1 MRAHSPSV
9 LWSDPTVPIV
19 KWGVSSYPN
28 ALQSKLCFAASLVFA
43 WILLFTGQPLHGQS
57 SHSFY
62 RSIAN
67 HFTYRGGGG
76 LTSPIG
82 GTGAVMN
89 EGWDLGGG
97 IGYRL
102 NRRFSALVEAQIIRT
117 GMGNGLL
124 RYELTGSGSYHIWS
138 VGLTPT
144 YNYWYHGRFAGYVLG
159 GAAYSQTKTIYR
171 GASNSAN
178 CYILCA
184 PQIPGSYHT
193 NSSQPMADV
202 GLGFSMRIS
211 PQHRYRLYTEARYE
225 NFFQNSHLPPY
236 KNVEVIPLTVGIQ
249 W

>member
-1 MRAHSPSV
+1 MWKRVA
-9 LWSDPTVPIV
+9 
-19 KWGVSSYPN
+19 GV
-28 ALQSKLCFAASLVFA
+28 AFTC
-43 WILLFTGQPLHGQS
+43 ILLLATKFLHAQT

-67 HFTYRGGGG
+67 HLTYKGGGG
-76 LTSPIG
+76 LVSPIG

-89 EGWDLGGG
+89 EGWDLGAGV
-97 IGYRL
+97 GYRL

-124 RYELTGSGSYHIWS
+124 RYNLIGSGSYHIWS

-144 YNYWYHGRFAGYVLG
+144 YNYWYNGRFAGYVLG
-159 GAAYSQTKTIYR
+159 GAAYSQTRTIYR
-171 GASNSAN
+171 GSSNAAS

-184 PQIPGSYHT
+184 PHLPGSYHT
-193 NSSQPMADV
+193 NSSQPMADA
-202 GLGFSMRIS
+202 GFGFSMQIF
-211 PQHRYRLYTEARYE
+211 PQRHYRLYTEARYE

-236 KNVEVIPLTVGIQ
+236 KNVEVIPLTVGVQ